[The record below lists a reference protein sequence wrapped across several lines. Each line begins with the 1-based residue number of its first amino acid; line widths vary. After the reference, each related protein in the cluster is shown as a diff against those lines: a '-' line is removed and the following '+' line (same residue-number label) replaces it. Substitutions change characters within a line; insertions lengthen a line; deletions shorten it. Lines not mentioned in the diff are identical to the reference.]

1 MLKKDNSV
9 YDKTLVLI
17 WDEMSGFNS
26 ISSNSKSGKI
36 VDKNFKEL
44 FSKYKFDYYTN
55 SYSISDN
62 SIGSLS
68 ALVNFKK
75 VLPKAI

>member
-1 MLKKDNSV
+1 MLYGMKCLGLIQYQVTV
-9 YDKTLVLI
+9 Y
-17 WDEMSGFNS
+17 
-26 ISSNSKSGKI
+26 GKI

-44 FSKYKFDYYTN
+44 FSKYKFDYTN

-75 VLPKAI
+75 VLPKVGSNIKCLKIIL

>member
-1 MLKKDNSV
+1 MKCLG
-9 YDKTLVLI
+9 LI
-17 WDEMSGFNS
+17 QYQVTV
-26 ISSNSKSGKI
+26 SGKI

-68 ALVNFKK
+68 ALVNFKNITK
-75 VLPKAI
+75 SWV